1 MMGCGTP
8 APRPLSVTRDLLLGA
23 WPAITENL
31 LLSAVGFADSFFVS
45 RLGLEAVAAVGVSNA
60 LLQVFLAVFL
70 AVATASGTFSA
81 RATGARDARAFQQAT
96 VQALW
101 LAVAVGLTCG
111 LLALILAGPLL
122 TVMGAAPEVRAAGEL
137 YFRIVAVPSVV
148 IAVMSTAGAVL
159 RGSGDTRA
167 ALTAGL
173 WMNAAHVVL
182 DPLLIFGLGFTG
194 LGLVGAGV
202 ATVLARLLGAALL
215 LRRLSRAG
223 ALPPSWRNAR
233 PDWRVLRRMARLGTP
248 SALERLALRFGQ
260 IVYFGLILRL
270 GTQVYAAHTLTGN
283 FTLFASV
290 AGTGLAAATSARVGQ
305 RLGAGEEGAAQRYA
319 RTGVWVAAGLMTGLA
334 LLAWTAAFWGAHLFT
349 GQAQVVTLMVLA
361 LGIDVLTQ
369 PATGV
374 VTALTATL
382 QAGGDTRF
390 PMWTTLIGIWG
401 VRTVGVYLLGV
412 RWGLGLAGVWLAI
425 RLDNYLRA
433 AVLWGRFRSGR
444 WIQEV

>member
-1 MMGCGTP
+1 MP
-8 APRPLSVTRDLLLGA
+8 ARSRTVTRDLLLLA

-31 LLSAVGFADSFFVS
+31 LQSAVGFADSFFVS
-45 RLGLEAVAAVGVSNA
+45 RLGLNAVAAVGVSNA
-60 LLQVFLAVFL
+60 LLQVFFAVFL

-81 RATGARDARAFQQAT
+81 RTTGTQNAAAFQRAA

-101 LAVAVGLTCG
+101 LAALVGLACG
-111 LLALILAGPLL
+111 LLALVLAGPLL
-122 TVMGAAPEVRAAGEL
+122 TVMGAAPEVRTAGET
-137 YFRIVAVPSVV
+137 YFRIVAVPSAV
-148 IAVMSTAGAVL
+148 IAVMYAAGAVL
-159 RGSGDTRA
+159 RGAGDTRA
-167 ALTAGL
+167 ALNAGL
-173 WMNAAHVVL
+173 WMNAAHIVL
-182 DPLLIFGLGFTG
+182 DPLLIFGVGFGG
-194 LGLVGAGV
+194 LGIVGAGV
-202 ATVLARLLGAALL
+202 ATILARLLGATLL
-215 LRRLSRAG
+215 LRRLHRAG
-223 ALPPSWRNAR
+223 ALPSSRRAAGPHW
-233 PDWRVLRRMARLGTP
+233 DTLRRMARLGVPT
-248 SALERLALRFGQ
+248 ALERLALRFGQ

-270 GTQVYAAHTLTGN
+270 GTEVYAAHTLTGN

-305 RLGAGEEGAAQRYA
+305 RLGAGQAGEARQYA
-319 RTGVWVAAGLMTGLA
+319 LSGLWVSSALMTALT
-334 LLAWTAAFWGAHLFT
+334 LLAWAASFWTAGIFT
-349 GQAQVVTLMVLA
+349 SDPRVVALIVLA

-425 RLDNYLRA
+425 LLDNALRA
-433 AVLWGRFRSGR
+433 FALWLRYRSGR
-444 WIQEV
+444 WIQPL